1 MYSFRDLVA
10 LRTIAGL
17 RNAPYRV
24 HLQELR
30 QVAAWLDE
38 HPTEAWSSL
47 TFYVAGKQVYFD
59 DPESGARLAAR
70 PEGRSVLPL
79 SMAELIS
86 ETAAGISRLKE
97 R

>member
-1 MYSFRDLVA
+1 MA
-10 LRTIAGL
+10 LRTITSL
-17 RNAPYRV
+17 HSAPYRV
-24 HLQELR
+24 HLHELR

-38 HPTEAWSSL
+38 HQMEAWSSL

-70 PEGRSVLPL
+70 PEGLSVLPL

-86 ETAAGISRLKE
+86 ET
-97 R
+97 